1 MSAFDSNENDS
12 TAGLPPETLRPPV
25 DKRVANELAFH
36 IEMRTRE
43 LVAQG
48 VDPVVA
54 RRMAAERFGDIDQ
67 VAAELNRLERGTDRT
82 VRRARYFAELTHD
95 ARFAFRM
102 MARRRTFAALAIA
115 TLALGIGAATA
126 IYSVVDSVLLRPLPF
141 DEPDRIAAV
150 WLAQP
155 SVAKDPVIS
164 WLAEATPMG
173 PVDYNALR
181 QQSRT
186 LRDLAMWAPRPMTL
200 TTESGTERFPGIRVT
215 STLLPA
221 LRVRPALGRVFA
233 TGEDALG
240 GPPVTM
246 LSYETWS
253 TRFGADSSLVGRSIA
268 LNGKPHTVI
277 GVLPVGVRIDR
288 TTEMPAF
295 WVPALQDSADLPS
308 MRNRSYS
315 AIARLAPGATFAS
328 ATQETATLIR
338 AANGDTS
345 MSARVEAWQRDQGRD
360 ARGPL
365 FVLLA
370 AVGLLLLI
378 ACVNVAILQLGEG
391 SARGLEMTTRAALG
405 AGAGRLVRQLLVES
419 IAIALVSAVLGA
431 VLAWMMMRGLIA
443 AAPAKLPGIDQV
455 AVNGRVLAFAVTCA
469 SLTGL
474 LFGIVP
480 AVVVARAGTGSLVRI
495 GVGQSGRGTRQLQRL
510 LIASQLALSLVL
522 LVGAALLSRS
532 LRELASVSP
541 GFNAPSLTA
550 VSIAVPRSYY
560 RDDDRVRT
568 FSTDLAARV
577 GRIPGVER
585 ASISSGV
592 PFVSGG
598 GSSSPL
604 TVEAPPGA
612 PDARPR
618 HTQQRYVQ
626 PGFFETMG
634 MQLKVGRFFN
644 ADDRKGSEPVAIVS
658 EEEVKRDFGGRQPLG
673 MRVQH
678 QRVWRRV
685 VGVVAD
691 VKYRGLG
698 QDNEPTVY
706 IPIDQYVGGL
716 PTLVVRGSVGP
727 SFAQAMKAALREVE
741 PDASVLKVE
750 AIPQLIEKSYAAE
763 RYRTLIVTLFGIMA
777 SVLAAVGLYGV
788 SVRAA
793 ARRNREIGVRIALGS
808 SASRITRLL
817 VGDAMAGVALGL
829 AVGIPAA
836 LLAANLVRPY
846 LFKVGA
852 TDPFSFGASALLLV
866 AVTALAS
873 FLPARVAGREN
884 PARVLRGE

>member
-1 MSAFDSNENDS
+1 M
-12 TAGLPPETLRPPV
+12 V
-25 DKRVANELAFH
+25 
-36 IEMRTRE
+36 
-43 LVAQG
+43 
-48 VDPVVA
+48 
-54 RRMAAERFGDIDQ
+54 
-67 VAAELNRLERGTDRT
+67 
-82 VRRARYFAELTHD
+82 
-95 ARFAFRM
+95 
-102 MARRRTFAALAIA
+102 
-115 TLALGIGAATA
+115 
-126 IYSVVDSVLLRPLPF
+126 
-141 DEPDRIAAV
+141 
-150 WLAQP
+150 
-155 SVAKDPVIS
+155 
-164 WLAEATPMG
+164 
-173 PVDYNALR
+173 
-181 QQSRT
+181 
-186 LRDLAMWAPRPMTL
+186 
-200 TTESGTERFPGIRVT
+200 
-215 STLLPA
+215 
-221 LRVRPALGRVFA
+221 
-233 TGEDALG
+233 
-240 GPPVTM
+240 
-246 LSYETWS
+246 SYETWS
-253 TRFGADSSLVGRSIA
+253 TRFGADSSLVGRSLT
-268 LNGKPHTVI
+268 LNGNSYAVI
-277 GVLPVGVRIDR
+277 GVLPAGLRVDR
-288 TTEMPAF
+288 TNEVPSF
-295 WVPALQDSADLPS
+295 WVPALQDSADLPA

-315 AIARLAPGATFAS
+315 AVARLAPGATFAS
-328 ATQETATLIR
+328 ATQETAALIR
-338 AANGDTS
+338 AASGDTA

-365 FVLLA
+365 LVLLA
-370 AVGLLLLI
+370 AVALLLLI

-405 AGAGRLVRQLLVES
+405 AGSGRLVRQLLVES
-419 IAIALVSAVLGA
+419 VAIALVSAVLGA

-455 AVNGRVLAFAVTCA
+455 ALNGRVLAFAVSCA
-469 SLTGL
+469 TLTGL
-474 LFGIVP
+474 MFGVVP
-480 AVVVARAGTGSLVRI
+480 AFVVARTGTGSLVRI

-532 LRELASVSP
+532 LRELANVAP
-541 GFNAPSLTA
+541 GFTASRLTA
-550 VSIAVPRSYY
+550 ISIAVPRSYY
-560 RDDDRVRT
+560 RDDDRVRG
-568 FSTDLAARV
+568 FSTDLVDRV
-577 GRIPGVER
+577 SRIPGVER
-585 ASISSGV
+585 ASVSSGI

-598 GSSSPL
+598 ASSSPL
-604 TVEAPPGA
+604 TIETPPGS
-612 PDARPR
+612 PEMRPR

-634 MQLKVGRFFN
+634 MQLKAGRFFT
-644 ADDRKGSEPVAIVS
+644 AADRKGAEPVAIVS
-658 EEEVKRDFGGRQPLG
+658 EEEVRRDFGGRQPLG

-698 QDNEPTVY
+698 EVNEATVY
-706 IPIDQYVGGL
+706 IPLYQYVGGL

-727 SFAQAMKAALREVE
+727 AFAQAMKAALREVE
-741 PDASVLKVE
+741 PNASVLKIE

-836 LLAANLVRPY
+836 LLAASLVRPY
-846 LFKVGA
+846 LFKVGP
-852 TDPFSFGASALLLV
+852 TDPVSFGVSTLLLG
-866 AVTALAS
+866 AVTAFAS

>member
-1 MSAFDSNENDS
+1 MSYDDWHDKDNN
-12 TAGLPPETLRPPV
+12 AGLPPETFRPPV
-25 DKRVANELAFH
+25 DERVANELAFH

-43 LVAQG
+43 LIAEGVAPDVAQ
-48 VDPVVA
+48 
-54 RRMAAERFGDIDQ
+54 RMAKERFGDIDS

-82 VRRARYFAELTHD
+82 VRRSRYFAELAHD

-102 MARRRTFAALAIA
+102 MARRRTFATLAIA

-126 IYSVVDSVLLRPLPF
+126 IYSVVDTVLLRPLPF

-155 SVAKDPVIS
+155 SVATDPVIS

-173 PVDYNALR
+173 PVEYNAIR

-186 LRDLAMWAPRPMTL
+186 LRELAMWAPRPVTL
-200 TTESGTERFPGIRVT
+200 TTEAGPERLPGIRVT
-215 STLLPA
+215 STLLPT
-221 LRVRPALGRVFA
+221 LRVRPLLGRVFA
-233 TGEDALG
+233 PGEDALG
-240 GPPVTM
+240 GPAITM
-246 LSYETWS
+246 VSYETWS
-253 TRFGADSSLVGRSIA
+253 TRFGADSSLVGRSLT
-268 LNGKPHTVI
+268 LNGRSYAVI
-277 GVLPVGVRIDR
+277 GVLPPGVRVDR
-288 TTEMPAF
+288 TNELPSF
-295 WVPALQDSADLPS
+295 WFPALQDSADLPQ

-315 AIARLAPGATFAS
+315 AIARLSPSATFAS
-328 ATQETATLIR
+328 ATQETARLIR
-338 AANGDTS
+338 AVSGDTT
-345 MSARVEAWQRDQGRD
+345 MSARVDAWQRDQGRD

-365 FVLLA
+365 LVLLA

-405 AGAGRLVRQLLVES
+405 AGSGRLVRQLLVES
-419 IAIALVSAVLGA
+419 VAIALVSAVLGA

-455 AVNGRVLAFAVTCA
+455 ALNGRVLAFAVSCA
-469 SLTGL
+469 TLTGL
-474 LFGIVP
+474 MFGVVP
-480 AVVVARAGTGSLVRI
+480 AFVVARTGTGSLVRI

-532 LRELASVSP
+532 LRELANVSP

-550 VSIAVPRSYY
+550 VSLAVPRSYY
-560 RDDDRVRT
+560 RDDDRVRS
-568 FSTDLAARV
+568 FSTDLVARV
-577 GRIPGVER
+577 GQIPGVER
-585 ASISSGV
+585 ASIASGV
-592 PFVSGG
+592 PFVGGG

-612 PDARPR
+612 PEIRPR
-618 HTQQRYVQ
+618 HAQQRYVQ

-634 MQLKVGRFFN
+634 MQLKVGRLFN

-658 EEEVKRDFGGRQPLG
+658 EEEVRRDFGGRQPLG

-678 QRVWRRV
+678 QRQWRRV

-706 IPIDQYVGGL
+706 IPLDQYVGGL
-716 PTLVVRGSVGP
+716 PTLVVRGAVGP
-727 SFAQAMKAALREVE
+727 AFAQAVKAALREVE

-763 RYRTLIVTLFGIMA
+763 RYRTLIVTLFGVMA

-808 SASRITRLL
+808 SSSRITRLL
-817 VGDAMAGVALGL
+817 VGDAMSGVALGL
-829 AVGIPAA
+829 AVGIPGA

-846 LFKVGA
+846 LFKVGPK
-852 TDPFSFGASALLLV
+852 DPVSFGASALLLV
-866 AVTALAS
+866 AVTAFAS
-873 FLPARVAGREN
+873 FLPARVAGRES
-884 PARVLRGE
+884 PAKVLRGE

>member
-1 MSAFDSNENDS
+1 MNNFDSNDNDS
-12 TAGLPPETLRPPV
+12 DAGLPPETFKPPV

-48 VDPVVA
+48 VNPDVA
-54 RRMAAERFGDIDQ
+54 RRMATERFGDIDQ
-67 VAAELNRLERGTDRT
+67 VAAELNRLERGTDRI
-82 VRRARYFAELTHD
+82 VRRARYFAELAHD

-102 MARRRTFAALAIA
+102 MGRRRTFAALAIA

-126 IYSVVDSVLLRPLPF
+126 IYSVVDTVLLRPLPF

-155 SVAKDPVIS
+155 SVADDPVIS

-173 PVDYNALR
+173 TVEYNALR
-181 QQSRT
+181 EQSRT
-186 LRDLAMWAPRPMTL
+186 LQGLAMWVPGTVTL
-200 TTESGTERFPGIRVT
+200 TTESGPERVPSVRVT
-215 STLLPA
+215 SSLLPM
-221 LRVRPALGRVFA
+221 LRVRPVVGRSFA
-233 TGEDALG
+233 PGEDALG
-240 GPPVTM
+240 GPQLTM
-246 LSYETWS
+246 LGYEAWS
-253 TRFGADSSLVGRSIA
+253 TRFGADSSLIGRSLT
-268 LNGKPHTVI
+268 LNGRSYTVI
-277 GVLPVGVRIDR
+277 GVLPPGVRLDR
-288 TTEMPAF
+288 TTEVPVF
-295 WVPALQDSADLPS
+295 WTPALQDSSDFPQ
-308 MRNRSYS
+308 MRNRSYR
-315 AIARLAPGATFAS
+315 ALARLTPGATFAG
-328 ATQETATLIR
+328 ATQETAALIR
-338 AANGDTS
+338 SVSGDTTL
-345 MSARVEAWQRDQGRD
+345 SARVEAWQRDQARD

-365 FVLLA
+365 MVLLA

-405 AGAGRLVRQLLVES
+405 AGSGRLVRQLLVES
-419 IAIALVSAVLGA
+419 VAIALVSAVLGA

-443 AAPAKLPGIDQV
+443 AAPARLPGIDQV
-455 AVNGRVLAFAVTCA
+455 ALNGRVLAFAVSCA
-469 SLTGL
+469 TLTGL
-474 LFGIVP
+474 LFGVVP
-480 AVVVARAGTGSLVRI
+480 AFVVARAGTGSLVRI

-532 LRELASVSP
+532 LRELANVSP
-541 GFNAPSLTA
+541 GFNAPRLTS
-550 VSIAVPRSYY
+550 VSIAVPQSYW
-560 RDDDRVRT
+560 RDDDRMRA
-568 FSTDLAARV
+568 FATDVSDRV
-577 GRIPGVER
+577 SQIPGVER

-592 PFVSGG
+592 PFARGA
-598 GSSSPL
+598 SSSPL
-604 TVEAPPGA
+604 TIETPPGA
-612 PDARPR
+612 PAQRPR

-626 PGFFETMG
+626 AGFFETMG
-634 MQLKVGRFFN
+634 MQLKAGRFFT
-644 ADDRKGSEPVAIVS
+644 AEDRKTSEPVAIVS
-658 EEEVKRDFGGRQPLG
+658 EEEVRRDFGGREPLG

-698 QDNEPTVY
+698 EVNEATIY
-706 IPIDQYVGGL
+706 IPFDQYVGGL
-716 PTLVVRGSVGP
+716 PSLVVRGSVGP
-727 SFAQAMKAALREVE
+727 AFARAMKAALREAE
-741 PDASVLKVE
+741 PEASVTKIE

-763 RYRTLIVTLFGIMA
+763 SYRTLIVTLFGVMA

-829 AVGIPAA
+829 AVGIPGA

-846 LFKVGA
+846 LFKVGP
-852 TDPFSFGASALLLV
+852 TDPMSFAASALLLV
-866 AVTALAS
+866 AVTAFAS

-884 PARVLRGE
+884 PARVLRGD

>member
-1 MSAFDSNENDS
+1 MSNYDSHDDSNAE
-12 TAGLPPETLRPPV
+12 LPPEVFQPPV
-25 DKRVANELAFH
+25 DQRVANELAFH

-43 LVAQG
+43 MIAQG
-48 VDPVVA
+48 VAPDVA
-54 RRMAAERFGDIDQ
+54 RRMATERFGDIDS

-82 VRRARYFAELTHD
+82 VRRARYVAELAHD

-102 MARRRTFAALAIA
+102 MGRRRTFAALAIA

-126 IYSVVDSVLLRPLPF
+126 IYSVVDTVMLRPLPF
-141 DEPDRIAAV
+141 DEPDGIAAV

-164 WLAEATPMG
+164 WLADATPMG
-173 PVDYNALR
+173 PVEYNALR

-186 LRDLAMWAPRPMTL
+186 LRDLAMWAPRPVTL
-200 TTESGTERFPGIRVT
+200 TTENGPERLPGIRVT

-233 TGEDALG
+233 PGEDALG
-240 GPPVTM
+240 GPLVTM

-253 TRFGADSSLVGRSIA
+253 TRFGADSSLIGRSLT

-277 GVLPVGVRIDR
+277 GVLPMGVRVDR

-295 WVPALQDSADLPS
+295 WIPALQDSADLPA

-315 AIARLAPGATFAS
+315 AVARLAPGATFAS
-328 ATQETATLIR
+328 ATQETAALLR
-338 AANGDTS
+338 AINGDTS
-345 MSARVEAWQRDQGRD
+345 MSARVEAWQRDQSRD

-365 FVLLA
+365 LVLLA

-405 AGAGRLVRQLLVES
+405 AGSGRLARQLLVES
-419 IAIALVSAVLGA
+419 VAIALVSAVLGA
-431 VLAWMMMRGLIA
+431 ALAGMMMRGLIA

-455 AVNGRVLAFAVTCA
+455 ALNGRVLVFAVTCA
-469 SLTGL
+469 TFTGL
-474 LFGIVP
+474 LFGVVP
-480 AVVVARAGTGSLVRI
+480 AFVVARTGTGSLVRI
-495 GVGQSGRGTRQLQRL
+495 GVGHSGRGTRQLQRL
-510 LIASQLALSLVL
+510 LIASQLALSLIL

-532 LRELASVSP
+532 LRALANVSP
-541 GFNAPSLTA
+541 GFTASRLTS

-560 RDDDRVRT
+560 RDDDRVRS
-568 FSTDLAARV
+568 FSTDLVARV
-577 GRIPGVER
+577 GQIPGVER
-585 ASISSGV
+585 ASVSSSV

-604 TVEAPPGA
+604 TVETPPGA
-612 PDARPR
+612 PEIRPR

-634 MQLKVGRFFN
+634 MQLKAGRFFT
-644 ADDRKGSEPVAIVS
+644 AEDRNGSEPVAIVS

-698 QDNEPTVY
+698 EVNEATVY
-706 IPIDQYVGGL
+706 IPLYQYVGGL
-716 PTLVVRGSVGP
+716 PTLVIRGSVGP
-727 SFAQAMKAALREVE
+727 AFAQAVKATLREVE
-741 PDASVLKVE
+741 PDASVLKIE

-788 SVRAA
+788 GVRAA

-808 SASRITRLL
+808 SASGITRLL

-829 AVGIPAA
+829 AVGFPGALVAA
-836 LLAANLVRPY
+836 RLVRPY
-846 LFKVGA
+846 LFNVGPR
-852 TDPFSFGASALLLV
+852 DPVSFGASALLLV

-884 PARVLRGE
+884 PAKVLRGD

>member
-1 MSAFDSNENDS
+1 MSNHDSHDDESNAE
-12 TAGLPPETLRPPV
+12 LPPETFQPPV

-43 LVAQG
+43 LIAQG
-48 VDPVVA
+48 VEPVVA
-54 RRMAAERFGDIDQ
+54 RRMATERFGDIDR

-82 VRRARYFAELTHD
+82 VRRARYLAELAHD

-102 MARRRTFAALAIA
+102 MGRRRTFAALAIA

-126 IYSVVDSVLLRPLPF
+126 IYSVVDTVLLRPLPF

-164 WLAEATPMG
+164 WLADATPMG
-173 PVDYNALR
+173 PLEYNALR
-181 QQSRT
+181 EQSRT
-186 LRDLAMWAPRPMTL
+186 LRDLAMWSPRPVTL
-200 TTESGTERFPGIRVT
+200 TTESGPERLPGLRVT
-215 STLLPA
+215 STLLPT
-221 LRVRPALGRVFA
+221 LRVHPALGRAFA
-233 TGEDALG
+233 TGEDALA
-240 GPPVTM
+240 GPLVTM
-246 LSYETWS
+246 LSYEIWL
-253 TRFGADSSLVGRSIA
+253 TRFGADSSIVGRSLT
-268 LNGKPHTVI
+268 LNGKPHAVI
-277 GVLPVGVRIDR
+277 GVLPAGVRVDR
-288 TTEMPAF
+288 TTEVPAF

-315 AIARLAPGATFAS
+315 AVARLAPGATFAS
-328 ATQETATLIR
+328 ATQETAALIR
-338 AANGDTS
+338 AVSGDTS
-345 MSARVEAWQRDQGRD
+345 MSARVDAWQHDQARD

-365 FVLLA
+365 VVLLA
-370 AVGLLLLI
+370 AVALLLLI

-405 AGAGRLVRQLLVES
+405 AGSGRLVRQLLVES
-419 IAIALVSAVLGA
+419 VAIALVSAVLGA
-431 VLAWMMMRGLIA
+431 VLAWLMMRGLIV
-443 AAPAKLPGIDQV
+443 AAPARLPGIDQV
-455 AVNGRVLAFAVTCA
+455 ALNGRVLAFAVSCA
-469 SLTGL
+469 TLTGL
-474 LFGIVP
+474 LFGVVP
-480 AVVVARAGTGSLVRI
+480 AFVVARTGTGSLVRI

-532 LRELASVSP
+532 LRELANVAP
-541 GFNAPSLTA
+541 GFNAPRLTA
-550 VSIAVPRSYY
+550 ISIAVPRSYY
-560 RDDDRVRT
+560 RDDDRVRE
-568 FSTDLAARV
+568 FSKDLAARI

-585 ASISSGV
+585 AAISSGV
-592 PFVSGG
+592 PFVGGG

-604 TVEAPPGA
+604 TVEPPAGA
-612 PDARPR
+612 AEAKPR

-626 PGFFETMG
+626 PGYFETMG
-634 MQLKVGRFFN
+634 MQLKAGRLFTEE
-644 ADDRKGSEPVAIVS
+644 DRNGAEPVAIVS

-698 QDNEPTVY
+698 EVNEATVY
-706 IPIDQYVGGL
+706 IPLYQYVGGL

-727 SFAQAMKAALREVE
+727 PFAQAMKAFLREVE
-741 PDASVLKVE
+741 PDASVLKIE
-750 AIPQLIEKSYAAE
+750 SIPQLIEKSYAAE

-817 VGDAMAGVALGL
+817 VGDAMAGVAFGLG
-829 AVGIPAA
+829 VGIPAA

-846 LFKVGA
+846 LFKVGP
-852 TDPFSFGASALLLV
+852 TDPVAFGASTVLLV